1 MVEVVITKSNKPDRK
16 MKAVIDKKKTVHF
29 GASGMSDYTK
39 HHDDERKQRY
49 IDRHKKNENW
59 GTTGYKSAGFYAKHV
74 LWNKKTLKA
83 SVDDMNNKFK
93 SLKVK
98 LT

>member
-1 MVEVVITKSNKPDRK
+1 MVEVVITKSNKPDKK
-16 MKAVIDKKKTVHF
+16 MKAIINGKKTVHF

-49 IDRHKKNENW
+49 IDRHKKRENW
-59 GTTGYKSAGFYAKHV
+59 GTTGYKTAGFWSKQI

-83 SVDDMNNKFK
+83 SVDDLNQKFQ

-98 LT
+98 LK